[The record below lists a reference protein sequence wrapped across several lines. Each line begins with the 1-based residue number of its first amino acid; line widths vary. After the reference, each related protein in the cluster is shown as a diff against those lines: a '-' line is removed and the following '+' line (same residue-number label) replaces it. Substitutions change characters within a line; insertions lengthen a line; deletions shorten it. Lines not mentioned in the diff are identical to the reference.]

1 MKVLI
6 DTNSFLL
13 PHRFGV
19 DIFEELARL
28 GYHRC
33 LVLRAVIDE
42 LNELANSLKGEDKI
56 AAKVGLSLADRC
68 EVIETEQR
76 ALVDDIIMN
85 VAVEQKLAVCT
96 NDSLLKKRLSTK
108 GITVV
113 YLRQKHRLSI

>member
-13 PHRFGV
+13 PHQFGV
-19 DIFEELARL
+19 DIFGELARL

-33 LVLRAVIDE
+33 LVLRAVIGE
-42 LNELANSLKGEDKI
+42 LNKLAANSTGKDKI
-56 AAKVGLSLADRC
+56 AAKVGLSLVDRC
-68 EVIETEQR
+68 EIIETEQS
-76 ALVDDIIMN
+76 ALVDNTIIN
-85 VAVEQKLAVCT
+85 IAVKQKLAVCT
-96 NDSLLKKRLSTK
+96 NDSLLKKRLSTR

>member
-13 PHRFGV
+13 PHQFGV
-19 DIFEELARL
+19 DIFGELARL

-33 LVLRAVIDE
+33 LVLRAVIYE
-42 LNELANSLKGEDKI
+42 LNKLAANSTGKDKI
-56 AAKVGLSLADRC
+56 AAKVGLSLVDRC
-68 EVIETEQR
+68 EIIETEQS
-76 ALVDDIIMN
+76 ALVDDIITN
-85 VAVEQKLAVCT
+85 IAVKQKLAVCT
-96 NDSLLKKRLSTK
+96 NDLLLKKRLSTK